1 MKKLKQVHHA
11 PAFVLLFLAEGP
23 SYGLDI
29 QKKMTELI
37 PDSKID
43 CAAIY
48 RSLKS
53 LEGEELVRSEW
64 DTSNSGPAKKY
75 YYITEKGLNKLS
87 EFKRDIEVK
96 ITNLNLFLDRFK
108 ELKSKEI
115 NLDK

>member
-1 MKKLKQVHHA
+1 MKKLKQIHHA

-23 SYGLDI
+23 SYGLDL

-53 LEGEELVRSEW
+53 LESDELVRPEW
-64 DTSNSGPAKKY
+64 DTSDSGPAKKY

-87 EFKRDIEVK
+87 EFKKDIEAK
-96 ITNLNLFLDRFK
+96 IANLNLFLNRFQ
-108 ELKSKEI
+108 ELNSEEI
-115 NLDK
+115 NPHK